1 MPAYPGNGLAN
12 LLGNNR
18 QAYLWNNDAVPAGT
32 FPGSLSVAYQLARLD
47 NAFYPWGAAFEV
59 YFAGDPGVFEIDIV
73 GANIDAAENYTFL
86 GSITSATSFVPGQYV
101 GRWDMPSNIWVKY
114 VAAWMKT
121 LTNAV
126 QVTLS
131 VTR

>member
-1 MPAYPGNGLAN
+1 MPGYAPGQAGFLDV
-12 LLGNNR
+12 NR
-18 QAYLWNNDAVPAGT
+18 QQFMWLNDLVAAGSY
-32 FPGSLSVAYQLARLD
+32 PGSLSSAYQLRRID

-59 YFAGDPGVFEIDIV
+59 YFAGNPGAFEIDIL
-73 GANIDAAENYTFL
+73 GTNIDAPQNYTFL
-86 GSITSATSFVPGQYV
+86 GSITAATSFVPGYYV
-101 GRWDMPSNIWVKY
+101 GRWDMPSNVWVRY

-126 QVTLS
+126 NTTLS